1 MHRSILAIGL
11 GLLAIQGCATKNYGR
26 VGTVTDFE
34 RQTMS
39 CREIQ
44 LEQAK
49 VNGFTQAVEK
59 ESEFSGRSILSFLGD
74 FGIGNMIEKSSAME
88 SADNRA
94 RQLQTLSDLRRCPEA
109 TPQAATASAPLPTA
123 SR

>member
-1 MHRSILAIGL
+1 
-11 GLLAIQGCATKNYGR
+11 
-26 VGTVTDFE
+26 
-34 RQTMS
+34 MS

-74 FGIGNMIEKSSAME
+74 FGIGNMIEKRSAME
-88 SADNRA
+88 SAENRA
-94 RQLQTLSDLRRCPEA
+94 RQMQTLSDQRRCTEA
-109 TPQAATASAPLPTA
+109 QPQAATASAPLPTG